1 MPNNSYEYFLY
12 DDDQQVLSIFEVQ
25 KEYEQKNG
33 DISKYET
40 KCCVQT
46 ARKQTHKT
54 SGVRAYLSTL
64 PTSNHEEGC
73 SYNYDLASNSA
84 VKQFGNINR

>member
-33 DISKYET
+33 DISKNTRQNVVSRLQES
-40 KCCVQT
+40 KHI
-46 ARKQTHKT
+46 KH
-54 SGVRAYLSTL
+54 L
-64 PTSNHEEGC
+64 E
-73 SYNYDLASNSA
+73 
-84 VKQFGNINR
+84 

>member
-1 MPNNSYEYFLY
+1 MNIFYMMT
-12 DDDQQVLSIFEVQ
+12 DQQVLSIFEVQ

-33 DISKYET
+33 DISKYEI

-46 ARKQTHKT
+46 TRKQTHKT
-54 SGVRAYLSTL
+54 SGYLSTL